1 MGFAADRTVRPPTIA
16 RMPTSGSALLSPDLP
31 LEDPA
36 DDRLGYVR
44 FSRLISNAVAS
55 MVPLDGL
62 VVGLHGPRGAGRT
75 SVVNFVRRL
84 LEDVPHTVVSEFNP
98 WRYAAGDD
106 IARRYLETLI
116 PVLAPGVGAGDDP
129 AATRAAAA
137 EVLRRERTRHVVVID
152 DLDRVEP
159 SRAAEIGR
167 LVSAVT
173 DLPNVVH
180 LLVLERTTL
189 AETDLERVVQVPFDL
204 PLPEGLQ
211 QMLFDDLRGL
221 MAANPHA
228 SGVSDEHWDMIFSPG
243 IESLIET
250 PRDVIRLM
258 NVLRLTFPPVCRE
271 LNPVDFIAVEAVRIF
286 LPDLYD
292 TIRRHPGSFAGEPR
306 AVAAAGSA
314 AAASREF
321 HDSWA
326 AALPDHLRDAAQTLV
341 LRLFP
346 AVPDFPGGVVS
357 RDMTGDTRQELHV
370 ASPELFDAY
379 FQFVVPETTVS
390 NVEMDAHMSHLDD
403 RAAFAALLLRLASER
418 DSSGAPRVTAFLE
431 RLRAAV
437 STLDAERA
445 ANAVGGLL
453 AAGDDLPDRQAA
465 VALAVA
471 LLRQIP
477 PAARRELIYRGGVSG
492 GLATAAAVT
501 VALGQEHG
509 EHGADPL
516 EPEDARLV
524 SAVELEQLEQA
535 VLGRLRQ
542 YAESGRLAMSPDLP
556 ALLSAWRAWDADGCP
571 RWVASA
577 IQRDDTLAQIV
588 SAFVVRVRSDGGPA
602 RGPHGS
608 LRLDPE
614 ALRPYVAPEVIVDRI
629 RRLARDN
636 ALGSE
641 VTVALDQFVLEY
653 ELRQEGAV
661 EKEEDYPEGGR

>member
-1 MGFAADRTVRPPTIA
+1 
-16 RMPTSGSALLSPDLP
+16 MPTSGSALLSPDLP

-55 MVPLDGL
+55 MMPIDGL

-106 IARRYLETLI
+106 IARRYLKTLI
-116 PVLAPGVGAGDDP
+116 PVLAPGVEAGDDP

-152 DLDRVEP
+152 DLDRVDP

-211 QMLFDDLRGL
+211 QMLFDDLRAL

-271 LNPVDFIAVEAVRIF
+271 LNPVDFIAVEAVRVF

-292 TIRRHPGSFAGEPR
+292 TIRRHPAFFAGEPR
-306 AVAAAGSA
+306 TVAAAGSA

-321 HDSWA
+321 HDTWA
-326 AALPDHLRDAAQTLV
+326 AALPDRLRDAAQTLV

-346 AVPDFPGGVVS
+346 AVPDFPGGVVT
-357 RDMTGDTRQELHV
+357 RDMAGDTRQELHV

-437 STLDAERA
+437 PTLDAERA

-492 GLATAAAVT
+492 GLATAAGVT

-542 YAESGRLAMSPDLP
+542 SAESGRLAASPDLP

-577 IQRDDTLAQIV
+577 IQRDDTLARIV
-588 SAFVVRVRSDGGPA
+588 SAFVVRVRSDGGPS

-653 ELRQEGAV
+653 ELRQEGAA
-661 EKEEDYPEGGR
+661 EQEQEEDYPEGGR